1 MLSTQRI
8 LKEVTQKKRRKE
20 SKQIIATTTKHK
32 DSWREKKG
40 QENYKTNKSVTF
52 NLHNSEDI
60 WIQLNILSDSV

>member
-40 QENYKTNKSVTF
+40 QENYKTNKSVNKMVIGSPF
-52 NLHNSEDI
+52 L
-60 WIQLNILSDSV
+60 